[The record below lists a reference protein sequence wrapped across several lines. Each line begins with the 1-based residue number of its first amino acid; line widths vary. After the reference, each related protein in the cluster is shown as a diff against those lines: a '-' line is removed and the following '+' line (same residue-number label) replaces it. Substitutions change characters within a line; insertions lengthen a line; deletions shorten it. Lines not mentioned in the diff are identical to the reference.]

1 MKKFPFAIALLLCSF
16 APLHAQTNA
25 SPAPQSPTAS
35 APSAS
40 RTEVKPDAAQLRR
53 ESFEI
58 VWRTINES
66 HFDPTFGGVDW
77 NKVRADYAPR
87 VAAVKTDNEFYA
99 LLRRM
104 IEELKLSHFAI
115 YPPGAM
121 DGASGGSKG
130 GETQKKRGQFGV
142 DVRIVDNQA
151 VITRVVPQSAAARGG
166 LRRGYVITKINDTV
180 VSQML
185 ERIAK
190 SDLTPYYKAAYS
202 VGGVLG
208 SLSGAPGAKVRLTYL
223 DEADRERAAEFTLDP
238 STDEMSEAFGNFP
251 SVPTQ
256 FEARRLENNIGYIRF
271 NIWVASLVPKIRNA
285 VRGMADARGLVI
297 DLRGNPGGLGIMSM
311 GLGGLLTS
319 KPVSLGTMTQRTS
332 HFNFIANP
340 QPNPFAGPV
349 VILVDGL
356 SASTSEIF
364 ALGLQEA
371 GRAEVVGEQ
380 SAGAALPSV
389 ISKLPTGAS
398 FQFAIADFKTPKG
411 VRVEGRGVVPDHK
424 VQHTRRALLADRD
437 SQLDAAVE
445 RINIRTRADAQK

>member
-1 MKKFPFAIALLLCSF
+1 MKKSPLFIALLLCSF
-16 APLHAQTNA
+16 APLHAQTNS
-25 SPAPQSPTAS
+25 SPAPQTPTAS

-40 RTEVKPDAAQLRR
+40 RTEAKPDAAQLRR

-87 VAAVKTDNEFYA
+87 VAAVKNDDEFYN
-99 LLRRM
+99 LLRKM
-104 IEELKLSHFAI
+104 VEELKLSHFAI

-121 DGASGGSKG
+121 DGASGGAG
-130 GETQKKRGQFGV
+130 AQKARGQLGV
-142 DVRIVDNQA
+142 DVRIVDNMA
-151 VITRVVPQSAAARGG
+151 VITRVIPQSAAARGG
-166 LRRGYVITKINDTV
+166 LRRGYVITKINDRV
-180 VSQML
+180 VNQL
-185 ERIAK
+185 IERIAK
-190 SDLTPYYKAAYS
+190 SDLTPYYKSAYT

-223 DEADRERAAEFTLDP
+223 DESDRERAGEFTLDA

-271 NIWVASLVPKIRNA
+271 NIWVASLMPKIRGA
-285 VRGMADARGLVI
+285 VREMADARGLIV
-297 DLRGNPGGLGIMSM
+297 DLRGNPGGIGIMSM
-311 GLGGLLTS
+311 GFGGLLSS
-319 KPVSLGTMTQRTS
+319 KPISLGAMTQRTS
-332 HFNFIANP
+332 HMNFIANP

-349 VILVDGL
+349 VILVDNL

-411 VRVEGRGVVPDHK
+411 VRVEGRGVTPDRK

-445 RINIRTRADAQK
+445 RIMASAGNKE